1 MRWVLIGPVWP
12 YRGGIAQHTA
22 LLARTLAGA
31 GHEVTTLTFRSLYPA
46 WLFPG
51 RTVIDPSQQPV
62 RVQAE
67 RIIAPLWPIGWPAV
81 ARRVRA
87 ARPDA
92 VLLVWWVPFFAPF
105 VVGFSALL
113 GRRGRRPPIVLI
125 CHNVLP
131 HDAHGVRG
139 RVAGWLTALALRR
152 GDRWLVHATPLVAVL
167 EGVVGERARMPGA
180 VARAALP
187 LHHLATVGGDGVT
200 PHDSAHDDTVT
211 GDAAGPD
218 GVGPRPIG
226 PAPTLLFFGL
236 VRPYKGLD
244 VLIDALAIARET
256 VPGVRLVVAGEFWQR
271 VDAFRAQAD
280 RLGLGDAVTLRDGYV
295 QNEEVAPLFASA
307 DAVVLPYRAA
317 TSSGVLTLAIEH
329 GVPMIVTDVGGL
341 PEVVVDGEAG
351 LVVPPGDARALAAAV
366 VRLCRERGLATR
378 LRAGSVAARG
388 RIGWAA
394 YVAALVG
401 LVGGA
406 GVDDGAAGD
415 GDAAAVDRAP
425 AHGTAR

>member
-22 LLARTLAGA
+22 LLARALAGA

-51 RTVIDPSQQPV
+51 RTVIDPSEQPV
-62 RVQAE
+62 RVPAE

-131 HDAHGVRG
+131 HDAPG
-139 RVAGWLTALALRR
+139 RLARWLTALALRR

-167 EGVVGERARMPGA
+167 EGIVGERARMPGA

-187 LHHLATVGGDGVT
+187 LHHLAGDGGDGAMPGDVPLDAT
-200 PHDSAHDDTVT
+200 AP
-211 GDAAGPD
+211 GDAAPD
-218 GVGPRPIG
+218 EVRPLPIG

-244 VLIDALAIARET
+244 VLIDALAIAREA

-271 VDAFRAQAD
+271 ADAFRAQAD

-341 PEVVVDGEAG
+341 PEVVVDGDAG

-366 VRLCRERGLATR
+366 VRLCEEPGLAAR

-401 LVGGA
+401 LVGDA
-406 GVDDGAAGD
+406 GVGDGAAGV
-415 GDAAAVDRAP
+415 GEAAAVDRAP
-425 AHGTAR
+425 APGTAR

>member
-22 LLARTLAGA
+22 LLARALAGA

-51 RTVIDPSQQPV
+51 RTVIDPSEQPV
-62 RVQAE
+62 RVPAE

-81 ARRVRA
+81 ARQVVERQRGARHGARHPRPLADDALQDGDERRRVDEPAVA
-87 ARPDA
+87 AAERE
-92 VLLVWWVPFFAPF
+92 
-105 VVGFSALL
+105 
-113 GRRGRRPPIVLI
+113 RGQPTGQP
-125 CHNVLP
+125 
-131 HDAHGVRG
+131 AG
-139 RVAGWLTALALRR
+139 RVVRQDIVADQHDRRAPAAPAEEGAEADDERGEERHPPDEENGIRPCGAHAAG
-152 GDRWLVHATPLVAVL
+152 D
-167 EGVVGERARMPGA
+167 
-180 VARAALP
+180 
-187 LHHLATVGGDGVT
+187 GGDGAMPGEAALDAT
-200 PHDSAHDDTVT
+200 AP
-211 GDAAGPD
+211 GDAAPD
-218 GVGPRPIG
+218 EVRPLPIG

-244 VLIDALAIARET
+244 VLIDALAIAREA

-271 VDAFRAQAD
+271 ADAFRAQAD

-341 PEVVVDGEAG
+341 PEVVVDGDAG

-366 VRLCRERGLATR
+366 VRLCEEPGLAAR

-401 LVGGA
+401 LVGDA
-406 GVDDGAAGD
+406 GVGDGAAGV
-415 GDAAAVDRAP
+415 GEAAAVDRAP
-425 AHGTAR
+425 APGTAR